1 MKARRVSTLLAATM
15 LVTTPVAAMAD
26 NLGAAIVGGIIG
38 GAIMNSQKPRQK
50 VYVQRKSSGV
60 SSATRAQNR
69 EVQTSLNYFG
79 FNAGG
84 ADGVLGGRSR
94 AAISQYQAFLG
105 YPATGHLTEY
115 ERTFLVSSYNRAQLG
130 GPDVIKAMQR
140 NPQGVK
146 GLLAVWQKEQMGGAG
161 RQYAGHGGM
170 GYAGLPMEVSDA
182 VDEIAESSEP
192 SPEQLLQRAGFIQ
205 TADLNQDGKN
215 DYVIDTSVTGS
226 SFWCGQTQ
234 CTTLLF
240 ASTAD
245 GYQRKQFMYQLN
257 DTRSNHITTAAFEC
271 DYTGCKMNDPMMAA
285 AQAPVTAPATAP
297 AAAADAPVMASAGA
311 APGLSAIPMFGAAPK
326 AQTSLAS
333 YCSKVN
339 VLTNSNG
346 GYVTVSTMSDP
357 GMALNEQLCL
367 TRTYA
372 IARGEEM
379 MKQVAGMTV
388 EQVDAQC
395 DAFGPALAPYVAALE
410 TGSPAEVAPMVQ
422 KFALSANM
430 SIEQLQSTGAICLYS
445 GYRRDKQ
452 DVALGSALLLVG
464 AGQTPYA
471 ETVGHHMT
479 QGFGT
484 TANADKAKG
493 WYDMAISALD
503 NGAAPVFAPGQAD
516 RVDVLKA
523 ALSGGSEAQPMA
535 SPQPAAL
542 PTFQLKQ

>member
-1 MKARRVSTLLAATM
+1 MKKHTVSALLAATI
-15 LVTTPVAAMAD
+15 LATTPVASAASD
-26 NLGAAIVGGIIG
+26 LGAAIVGGIIG
-38 GAIMNSQKPRQK
+38 GAIVHSAKPQRK
-50 VYVQRKSSGV
+50 VYVKKTYKSSGI
-60 SSATRAQNR
+60 SSSTRAHNR
-69 EVQTSLNYFG
+69 ETQVALNYFG

-84 ADGVLGGRSR
+84 ADGVLGSRSR
-94 AAISQYQAFLG
+94 SAISQYQAHLG
-105 YPATGHLTEY
+105 YPVTGHLTEY
-115 ERTFLVSSYNRAQLG
+115 ERTFLVSSYNRAQIG
-130 GPDVIKAMQR
+130 GPAVIKAMQ
-140 NPQGVK
+140 NPMGVK
-146 GLLAVWQKEQMGGAG
+146 GVLTVWQKEQMGGGTAYAG
-161 RQYAGHGGM
+161 GHGGM
-170 GYAGLPMEVSDA
+170 GYAGLPIEVSNA

-245 GYQRKQFMYQLN
+245 GYQRKQFMYKLN
-257 DTRSNHITTAAFEC
+257 DQRSNSITTADFQC
-271 DYTGCKMNDPMMAA
+271 DYAGCKMNDPMLVAA
-285 AQAPVTAPATAP
+285 APAVQQPAPT
-297 AAAADAPVMASAGA
+297 MASSGTT
-311 APGLSAIPMFGAAPK
+311 GSISAIPMFNAPSQS
-326 AQTSLAS
+326 QTSLAS
-333 YCSKVN
+333 YCNKVQ

-346 GYVTVSTMSDP
+346 GYTTVSTMTDP
-357 GMALNEQLCL
+357 DMALNEQLCL

-379 MKQVAGMTV
+379 MKQVSGMTV

-395 DAFGPALAPYVAALE
+395 DAFGPALQPYVAALA
-410 TGSPAEVAPMVQ
+410 TSSPVEVAPQVQ

-484 TANADKAKG
+484 KADPAKAKG
-493 WYDMAISALD
+493 WYDMAFTALD
-503 NGAAPVFAPGQAD
+503 NGADAVFAPGQAD

-523 ALSGGSEAQPMA
+523 ALSGDAGAA
-535 SPQPAAL
+535 VAVPQKTAL
-542 PTFQLKQ
+542 PTFKLSE